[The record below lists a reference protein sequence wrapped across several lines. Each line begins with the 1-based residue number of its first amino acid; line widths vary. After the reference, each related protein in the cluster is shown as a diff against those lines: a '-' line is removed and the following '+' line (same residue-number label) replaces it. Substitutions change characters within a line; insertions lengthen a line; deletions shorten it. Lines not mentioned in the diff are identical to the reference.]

1 MDRQTDKHADRR
13 RCTDNDG
20 HPQQIVR
27 SAPDHSNK
35 DTHTHTRTQEDTRV
49 ASMCLRA
56 FQRLQPKATCLNP
69 KPPNA

>member
-35 DTHTHTRTQEDTRV
+35 DTHTHTHAHKRTQE
-49 ASMCLRA
+49 
-56 FQRLQPKATCLNP
+56 LQVCVCVLFRGSNLKQHA
-69 KPPNA
+69 

>member
-35 DTHTHTRTQEDTRV
+35 DTHTHTHTRGHKSCKYV
-49 ASMCLRA
+49 FACFSEV
-56 FQRLQPKATCLNP
+56 PT
-69 KPPNA
+69 